1 MKTKQKIL
9 NAALKVLVDSGFQAL
24 TQTRVAEE
32 AGMSQGLLTYHFP
45 TRSDLLKAV
54 VDESKARMGHFRTLE
69 QSGALSWAA
78 IEEIMTNFALSSN
91 MPRLMLALTIAGDD
105 DPSLAAWFADSDL
118 NTRQNFRALIAQIGY
133 QADDASL
140 HLMRATVIGAA
151 LIHLQQNSEASE
163 QIARAVIK
171 KAFEQLVSNATPL
184 EITT

>member
-1 MKTKQKIL
+1 MC
-9 NAALKVLVDSGFQAL
+9 G
-24 TQTRVAEE
+24 
-32 AGMSQGLLTYHFP
+32 
-45 TRSDLLKAV
+45 
-54 VDESKARMGHFRTLE
+54 ARPH
-69 QSGALSWAA
+69 WAHPNRHTERA
-78 IEEIMTNFALSSN
+78 
-91 MPRLMLALTIAGDD
+91 
-105 DPSLAAWFADSDL
+105 
-118 NTRQNFRALIAQIGY
+118 TRQNFRALIAQIGY